1 MITALL
7 VILVL
12 LIFMEVNRLLSRRS
26 WKQRLKIYIHEKF
39 GAVPKEKEWN
49 DKVKEYWKLTG
60 DDDGLDDI
68 TWNDLSMNGMF
79 NRINN
84 CDTSAG
90 EEILYWKLRRN
101 DMEDEEREIFEKRV
115 SAFGRDEKLRE
126 ETENILCN
134 IGKESA
140 SYYIPSY
147 MDGIGEYR
155 LKYGWLCRVLQILLV
170 LSLIAAAATRTS
182 AAEFACLAVCVVNL
196 VLYMM
201 TKMKYEVELGLSDPA
216 IQILEAGKKLSEKE
230 KIRELFPVLS
240 EETAGFK
247 KVLRG
252 SRFLRTQRANT
263 AAGDVGALL
272 LDYLMGITL
281 WQLTVYD
288 SMVRRLSEKAEEY
301 LEVYREIGEMDAAV
315 STASFRQSLPWYCV
329 PEFGEENGPD
339 GNGRNIFMEDVY
351 HPLIDDPVENT
362 LELNRGCLITGSN
375 ASGKSTFIKA
385 VAVNVVLAQAFNTCA
400 AGKMR
405 MPHVQVLT
413 SMAVRDDLMAG
424 ESYFIREIRYLKRIL
439 DHLNDRKVT
448 LCVIDEILRG
458 TNTGERIRASH
469 AILEYLAGKN
479 CIPLIASHDK
489 ELTVLLDRLYDNYH
503 FSEEMGEGDISFS
516 YKIMKGSATSQNAVK
531 LLKLAGFPEEILE
544 KCEETDETLE
554 KSMISC

>member
-147 MDGIGEYR
+147 MDGIGEYC

-301 LEVYREIGEMDAAV
+301 LEVYREIGEMDAAI
-315 STASFRQSLPWYCV
+315 SIASFRKSLPWYCV

-385 VAVNVVLAQAFNTCA
+385 VAVNAVLAQAVNTCA

-405 MPHVQVLT
+405 LPHVQVLT

-516 YKIMKGSATSQNAVK
+516 YKIMKGPATSQNAVK
-531 LLKLAGFPEEILE
+531 LLKIAGFPEEILE

>member
-68 TWNDLSMNGMF
+68 TWNDLSMSGMF

-147 MDGIGEYR
+147 MDGIGEYC

-301 LEVYREIGEMDAAV
+301 LEVYREIGEMDAAI
-315 STASFRQSLPWYCV
+315 SIASFRKSLPWYCV

-385 VAVNVVLAQAFNTCA
+385 VAVNAVLAQAVNTCA

-405 MPHVQVLT
+405 LPHVQVLT

-516 YKIMKGSATSQNAVK
+516 YKIMKGPATSQNAVK
-531 LLKLAGFPEEILE
+531 LLKIAGFPEEILE

>member
-182 AAEFACLAVCVVNL
+182 TAEFACLAVCVVNL

-301 LEVYREIGEMDAAV
+301 LEVYREIGEMDAAI
-315 STASFRQSLPWYCV
+315 SIASFRKSLPWYCV

-385 VAVNVVLAQAFNTCA
+385 VAVNAVLAQAVNTCA

-405 MPHVQVLT
+405 LPHVQVLT

-516 YKIMKGSATSQNAVK
+516 YKIMKGPATSQNAVK
-531 LLKLAGFPEEILE
+531 LLKIAGFPEEILE

>member
-385 VAVNVVLAQAFNTCA
+385 VAVNAVLAQAFNTCA

-516 YKIMKGSATSQNAVK
+516 YKIMKGPATSQNAVK
-531 LLKLAGFPEEILE
+531 LLKIAGFPEEILE

>member
-439 DHLNDRKVT
+439 DHLTTGR
-448 LCVIDEILRG
+448 LRFALS
-458 TNTGERIRASH
+458 TRSSGEQTP
-469 AILEYLAGKN
+469 E
-479 CIPLIASHDK
+479 
-489 ELTVLLDRLYDNYH
+489 
-503 FSEEMGEGDISFS
+503 
-516 YKIMKGSATSQNAVK
+516 SAYVPHMRSWNIWRGRTAF
-531 LLKLAGFPEEILE
+531 L
-544 KCEETDETLE
+544 
-554 KSMISC
+554 

>member
-12 LIFMEVNRLLSRRS
+12 FIFMEVNWLLSRRS

-68 TWNDLSMNGMF
+68 TWNDLSMSGMF

-147 MDGIGEYR
+147 MDGIGEYC

-301 LEVYREIGEMDAAV
+301 LEVYREIGEMDAAI
-315 STASFRQSLPWYCV
+315 SIASFRKSLPWYCV

-385 VAVNVVLAQAFNTCA
+385 VAVNAVLAQAVNTCA

-405 MPHVQVLT
+405 LPHVQVLT

-516 YKIMKGSATSQNAVK
+516 YKIMKGPATSQNAVK
-531 LLKLAGFPEEILE
+531 LLKIAGFPEEILE

>member
-115 SAFGRDEKLRE
+115 SVFGRDEKLRE

-385 VAVNVVLAQAFNTCA
+385 VAVNAVLAQAFNTCA

-516 YKIMKGSATSQNAVK
+516 YKIMKGPATSQNAVK
-531 LLKLAGFPEEILE
+531 LLKIAGFPEEILE

>member
-68 TWNDLSMNGMF
+68 TWNDLSMTGMF

-115 SAFGRDEKLRE
+115 SVFGRDEKLRE

-182 AAEFACLAVCVVNL
+182 TAEFACLAVCVVNL

-216 IQILEAGKKLSEKE
+216 IQILEAGKKLSEKK

-240 EETAGFK
+240 EETDGFK

-252 SRFLRTQRANT
+252 ARFLRTQRANT

-516 YKIMKGSATSQNAVK
+516 YKIMKGPATSQNAVK
-531 LLKLAGFPEEILE
+531 LLKIAGFPEEILE

>member
-68 TWNDLSMNGMF
+68 TWNDLSMTGMF

-115 SAFGRDEKLRE
+115 SVFGRDEKLRE

-182 AAEFACLAVCVVNL
+182 TAEFACLAVCVVNL

-216 IQILEAGKKLSEKE
+216 IQILEAGKKLSEK

-240 EETAGFK
+240 EETDGFK

-252 SRFLRTQRANT
+252 ARFLRTQRANT

-301 LEVYREIGEMDAAV
+301 LEVYREIGEMDAAI
-315 STASFRQSLPWYCV
+315 SIASFRKSLPWYCV

-516 YKIMKGSATSQNAVK
+516 YKIMKGPATSQNAVK
-531 LLKLAGFPEEILE
+531 LLKIAGFPEEILE

>member
-385 VAVNVVLAQAFNTCA
+385 VAVNAVLAQAVNTCA

-405 MPHVQVLT
+405 LPHVQVLT

-516 YKIMKGSATSQNAVK
+516 YKIMKGPATSQNAVK
-531 LLKLAGFPEEILE
+531 LLKIAGFPEEILE

>member
-1 MITALL
+1 MIAILL
-7 VILVL
+7 AI
-12 LIFMEVNRLLSRRS
+12 LIFFLFLEFNRLLSRRS
-26 WKQRLKIYIHEKF
+26 WKKKVKEYIHGKF

-49 DKVKEYWKLTG
+49 DKVKGYWQLLG
-60 DDDGLDDI
+60 DDGGLDDV
-68 TWNDLSMNGMF
+68 TWNDLSMNEIF

-90 EEILYWKLRRN
+90 EEILYRKLRRN
-101 DMEDEEREIFEKRV
+101 DMGDDERSLFEKRV
-115 SAFGRDEKLRE
+115 SAFAGDETLRE
-126 ETENILCN
+126 ETEEILYN

-147 MDGIGEYR
+147 MDGIEEYR
-155 LKYGWLCRVLQILLV
+155 LKIGRVCRLLQILL
-170 LSLIAAAATRTS
+170 LISLIAAVAMQTS
-182 AAEFACLAVCVVNL
+182 VAELVCLAICVVNL
-196 VLYMM
+196 ALYMV

-216 IQILEAGKKLSEKE
+216 IQILETGKKLSERE
-230 KIRELFPVLS
+230 EIRELFPSLS
-240 EETAGFK
+240 GRMDGFR

-263 AAGDVGALL
+263 ATGDVGALL

-301 LEVYREIGEMDAAV
+301 LEVYREIGEMDAAISV
-315 STASFRQSLPWYCV
+315 ASFRQSLPRYCV
-329 PEFGEENGPD
+329 PEFIEEKCVSVND
-339 GNGRNIFMEDVY
+339 LY
-351 HPLIDDPVENT
+351 HPLIMEPVENSI
-362 LELNRGCLITGSN
+362 ELSRGCLITGSN

-385 VAVNVVLAQAFNTCA
+385 VAVNAVLAQSLNTCA
-400 AGKMR
+400 AGR
-405 MPHVQVLT
+405 VTMPHAQVLT
-413 SMAVRDDLMAG
+413 SMAVRDDLTAG

-439 DHLNDRKVT
+439 DHLNDRKIT

-458 TNTGERIRASH
+458 TNTGERIRASR
-469 AILEYLAGKN
+469 AILEYLAEKN

-503 FSEEMGEGDISFS
+503 FSEEMGEDDISFS
-516 YKIMKGSATSQNAVK
+516 YKIMKGPATSQNAVK

>member
-1 MITALL
+1 MITVLL

-12 LIFMEVNRLLSRRS
+12 FIFMEVNRLLSRRS

-301 LEVYREIGEMDAAV
+301 LEVYREIGEMDAAI
-315 STASFRQSLPWYCV
+315 SIASFRKSLPWYCV

-385 VAVNVVLAQAFNTCA
+385 VAVNAVLAQAVNTCA

-405 MPHVQVLT
+405 LPHVQVLT

-424 ESYFIREIRYLKRIL
+424 ESYFIREVRYLKRIL

-516 YKIMKGSATSQNAVK
+516 YKIMKGPATSQNAVK
-531 LLKLAGFPEEILE
+531 LLKIAGFPEEILE

>member
-1 MITALL
+1 MIAILL
-7 VILVL
+7 AI
-12 LIFMEVNRLLSRRS
+12 LIFFLFLEFNRLLSRRS
-26 WKQRLKIYIHEKF
+26 WKKKVKEYIHGKF

-49 DKVKEYWKLTG
+49 DKVKGYWQLLG
-60 DDDGLDDI
+60 DDGGLDDV
-68 TWNDLSMNGMF
+68 TWNDLSMNEIF

-90 EEILYWKLRRN
+90 EEILYRKLRRN
-101 DMEDEEREIFEKRV
+101 DMGDDERSLFEKRV
-115 SAFGRDEKLRE
+115 SAFAGDETLRE
-126 ETENILCN
+126 ETEEILYN

-147 MDGIGEYR
+147 MDGIEEYR
-155 LKYGWLCRVLQILLV
+155 LKIGRVCRLLQILL
-170 LSLIAAAATRTS
+170 LISLIAAVAMQTS
-182 AAEFACLAVCVVNL
+182 VAELVCLAICVVNL
-196 VLYMM
+196 ALYMV

-216 IQILEAGKKLSEKE
+216 IQILETGKKLSERE
-230 KIRELFPVLS
+230 EIRELFPSLS
-240 EETAGFK
+240 GRMDGFR

-263 AAGDVGALL
+263 ATGDVGALL

-301 LEVYREIGEMDAAV
+301 LEVYREIGEMDAAISV
-315 STASFRQSLPWYCV
+315 ASFRQSLPRYCV
-329 PEFGEENGPD
+329 PEFIEEKCVSVND
-339 GNGRNIFMEDVY
+339 LY
-351 HPLIDDPVENT
+351 HPLIMEPVENSI
-362 LELNRGCLITGSN
+362 ELSRGCLITGSN

-385 VAVNVVLAQAFNTCA
+385 VAVNAVLAQSLNTCA
-400 AGKMR
+400 AGR
-405 MPHVQVLT
+405 VTMPHAQVLT
-413 SMAVRDDLMAG
+413 SMAVRDDLTAG

-439 DHLNDRKVT
+439 DHLNDRKIT

-458 TNTGERIRASH
+458 TNTGERIRASR
-469 AILEYLAGKN
+469 AILEYLAEKN

-503 FSEEMGEGDISFS
+503 FSEEMGEDDISFS
-516 YKIMKGSATSQNAVK
+516 YKIMKGTATSQNAVK

>member
-1 MITALL
+1 
-7 VILVL
+7 
-12 LIFMEVNRLLSRRS
+12 
-26 WKQRLKIYIHEKF
+26 
-39 GAVPKEKEWN
+39 
-49 DKVKEYWKLTG
+49 
-60 DDDGLDDI
+60 
-68 TWNDLSMNGMF
+68 MNGMF

-281 WQLTVYD
+281 WQLDVYD

-329 PEFGEENGPD
+329 PEFGEENGP
-339 GNGRNIFMEDVY
+339 GWEWKKYFHGR
-351 HPLIDDPVENT
+351 
-362 LELNRGCLITGSN
+362 CLS
-375 ASGKSTFIKA
+375 S
-385 VAVNVVLAQAFNTCA
+385 
-400 AGKMR
+400 R
-405 MPHVQVLT
+405 
-413 SMAVRDDLMAG
+413 
-424 ESYFIREIRYLKRIL
+424 
-439 DHLNDRKVT
+439 
-448 LCVIDEILRG
+448 
-458 TNTGERIRASH
+458 
-469 AILEYLAGKN
+469 
-479 CIPLIASHDK
+479 
-489 ELTVLLDRLYDNYH
+489 
-503 FSEEMGEGDISFS
+503 
-516 YKIMKGSATSQNAVK
+516 
-531 LLKLAGFPEEILE
+531 
-544 KCEETDETLE
+544 
-554 KSMISC
+554 

>member
-155 LKYGWLCRVLQILLV
+155 LKYGWLCRVLQILLL

-301 LEVYREIGEMDAAV
+301 LEVYREIGEMDAAI
-315 STASFRQSLPWYCV
+315 SIASFRKSLPWYCV

-385 VAVNVVLAQAFNTCA
+385 VAVNAVLAQAVNTCA

-405 MPHVQVLT
+405 LPHVQVLT

-516 YKIMKGSATSQNAVK
+516 YKIMKGPATSQNAVK
-531 LLKLAGFPEEILE
+531 LLKIAGFPEEILE

>member
-1 MITALL
+1 MITVLL

-12 LIFMEVNRLLSRRS
+12 FIFMEVNWLLSRRS

-68 TWNDLSMNGMF
+68 TWNDLSMSGMF

-147 MDGIGEYR
+147 MDGIGEYC

-301 LEVYREIGEMDAAV
+301 LEVYREIGEMDAAI
-315 STASFRQSLPWYCV
+315 SIASFRKSLPWYCV

-385 VAVNVVLAQAFNTCA
+385 VAVNAVLAQAVNTCA

-405 MPHVQVLT
+405 LPHVQVLT

-516 YKIMKGSATSQNAVK
+516 YKIMKGPATSQNAVK
-531 LLKLAGFPEEILE
+531 LLKIAGFPEEILE

>member
-1 MITALL
+1 MITVLL

-12 LIFMEVNRLLSRRS
+12 FIFMEVNWLLSRRS

-68 TWNDLSMNGMF
+68 TWNDLSMSGMF

-301 LEVYREIGEMDAAV
+301 LEVYREIGEMDAAI
-315 STASFRQSLPWYCV
+315 SIASFRKSLPWYCV

-385 VAVNVVLAQAFNTCA
+385 VAVNAVLAQAVNTCA

-405 MPHVQVLT
+405 LPHVQVLT

-458 TNTGERIRASH
+458 TNTGERILASH

-516 YKIMKGSATSQNAVK
+516 YKIMKGPATSQNAVK
-531 LLKLAGFPEEILE
+531 LLKIAGFPEEILE

>member
-1 MITALL
+1 MIAILL
-7 VILVL
+7 AI
-12 LIFMEVNRLLSRRS
+12 LIFFLFLEFNRLLSLRS
-26 WKQRLKIYIHEKF
+26 WKKKVKEYIRGKF
-39 GAVPKEKEWN
+39 GTVPKEKEWN
-49 DKVKEYWKLTG
+49 DKVKGYWQLAG
-60 DDDGLDDI
+60 DDNGLDDV
-68 TWNDLSMNGMF
+68 TWNDLSMNEIF

-101 DMEDEEREIFEKRV
+101 DMEDEERSLFEKRV
-115 SAFGRDEKLRE
+115 SAFSGDETLRE
-126 ETENILCN
+126 ETEEILYN

-147 MDGIGEYR
+147 MDGIEEYR
-155 LKYGWLCRVLQILLV
+155 LKTGWICRGLQILLV
-170 LSLIAAAATRTS
+170 LSLLAVVITQAD
-182 AAEFACLAVCVVNL
+182 AAELVCLAVCVVNL
-196 VLYMM
+196 ALYMV

-216 IQILEAGKKLSEKE
+216 IQILETGKKLSERE
-230 KIRELFPVLS
+230 EIRELFPALS
-240 EETAGFK
+240 ERMDGFK

-263 AAGDVGALL
+263 ATGDVGALL

-288 SMVRRLSEKAEEY
+288 SMVRRLSERTEEY
-301 LEVYREIGEMDAAV
+301 MEVYREIGEMDAAV

-329 PEFGEENGPD
+329 PEFVEAEGPDENG
-339 GNGRNIFMEDVY
+339 RKIFMEDIY
-351 HPLIDDPVENT
+351 HPLIADPVENT
-362 LELNRGCLITGSN
+362 LDLNRGCLITGSN

-385 VAVNVVLAQAFNTCA
+385 VAVNAVLAQSVNTCA
-400 AGKMR
+400 AGKMQ

-413 SMAVRDDLMAG
+413 SMAVRDDLTVG

-439 DHLNDRKVT
+439 DHLNDRKTT

-458 TNTGERIRASH
+458 TNTGERIRASR
-469 AILEYLAGKN
+469 AILEYLAGKD

-503 FSEEMGEGDISFS
+503 FSEEMGEDDISFG
-516 YKIMKGSATSQNAVK
+516 YKIVRGPATSQNAVK
-531 LLKLAGFPEEILE
+531 LLKLAGFPEEIIRECE
-544 KCEETDETLE
+544 KN
-554 KSMISC
+554 SV

>member
-301 LEVYREIGEMDAAV
+301 LEVYREIGEMDAAI
-315 STASFRQSLPWYCV
+315 SIASFRKSLPWYCV

-385 VAVNVVLAQAFNTCA
+385 VAVNAVLAQAVNTCA

-405 MPHVQVLT
+405 LPHVQVLT

-516 YKIMKGSATSQNAVK
+516 YKIMKGPATSQNAVK
-531 LLKLAGFPEEILE
+531 LLKIAGFPEEILE

-554 KSMISC
+554 KSTISC